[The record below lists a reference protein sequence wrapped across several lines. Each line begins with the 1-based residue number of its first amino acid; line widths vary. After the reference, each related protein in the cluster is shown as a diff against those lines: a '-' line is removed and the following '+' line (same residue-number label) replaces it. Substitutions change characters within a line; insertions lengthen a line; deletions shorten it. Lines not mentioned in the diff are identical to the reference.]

1 MIYTLKEQITMIFLF
16 IIMGIF
22 ISMVLDTIHTLLSKI
37 NIINY
42 IVQII
47 LWCIMT
53 IICIKLINRISD
65 GYFPLYTIMF
75 FVIGYVVYYKLF
87 SKQYIKILLK
97 IKKCKK
103 VILLALFPITLYN
116 YIVRNIKKH
125 TKEKEKDN
133 EKDTINNNSIID
145 DNIPSSVH

>member
-1 MIYTLKEQITMIFLF
+1 MIYTLKEQIIMIFLF

-22 ISMVLDTIHTLLSKI
+22 ISIVLDTIHTLLSKI

-42 IVQII
+42 IVQIM
-47 LWCIMT
+47 LWFIMT

-116 YIVRNIKKH
+116 YIVRNIKKY

-145 DNIPSSVH
+145 DDIPSSVH